1 MRFRGVMLATALF
14 ATPLMASAQPIQ
26 GLYITG
32 GAGLTFPGSAGH
44 AIDPRFRLRSSSPG

>member
-32 GAGLTFPGSAGH
+32 GAGLDIPQ
-44 AIDPRFRLRSSSPG
+44 DPQVVFTWVKATVSQH